1 MTTYTRFKLRNGTAA
16 EWTAANP
23 TMLQGE
29 IGVETD
35 TRRYKIGDGITAWTG
50 LSYYID
56 GIDGVAIRGQCSKM
70 DDGTIDI
77 TTQGTYVSTGLTATL
92 DTDTNYGMVLGTDDA
107 FGLKN
112 DSGATKLFRIYGSFD
127 ANTVTQNN
135 KVLGIKLA
143 KNGTAID
150 ETECRAYT
158 GGSNEEA
165 KLVTSWMVELDDG
178 DEVSL
183 LIANHSNTTDIIL
196 KRGRIVAAEVRA

>member
-1 MTTYTRFKLRNGTAA
+1 VTTYTRFKLRNGTAA

-23 TMLQGE
+23 TLLQGE

-35 TRRYKIGDGITAWTG
+35 TRKYKIGDGSTAWAG

-56 GIDGVAIRGQCSKM
+56 GVAVRGQCSKM
-70 DDGTIDI
+70 DDGSIDI

-92 DTDTNYGMVLGTDDA
+92 DTDTNYGMVLGTTDA

-112 DSGATKLFRIYGSFD
+112 DSSATKLFRIYGSID
-127 ANTVTQNN
+127 ATAGNN
-135 KVLGIKLA
+135 QILGIKLA

-150 ETECRAYT
+150 NSECRAFT
-158 GGSNEEA
+158 GSGAQEA

-178 DEVSL
+178 DEISL
-183 LIANHSNTTDIIL
+183 MIANHSNTTNITL

>member
-1 MTTYTRFKLRNGTAA
+1 MTTVTVNETTNTVVVTTPGPAGPSRAA
-16 EWTAANP
+16 ASMA
-23 TMLQGE
+23 
-29 IGVETD
+29 
-35 TRRYKIGDGITAWTG
+35 
-50 LSYYID
+50 
-56 GIDGVAIRGQCSKM
+56 RGQCSKQL
-70 DDGTIDI
+70 TAR
-77 TTQGTYVSTGLTATL
+77 STSLPRAATSVPGLVATL
-92 DTDTNYGMVLGTDDA
+92 DTDTAHGMVLGTDDT

-112 DSGATKLFRIYGSFD
+112 DSASTKLFRIYGSID

-178 DEVSL
+178 DEISL
-183 LIANHSNTTDIIL
+183 MIANHSSTTDIIL
-196 KRGRIVAAEVRA
+196 KRGRIIAVEVFA

>member
-23 TMLQGE
+23 VLLVGE

-35 TRRYKIGDGITAWTG
+35 TRRYKIGDGTTAWAG
-50 LSYYID
+50 LSYYV
-56 GIDGVAIRGQCSKM
+56 DGVAIRGQCSKM
-70 DDGTIDI
+70 TDGAIDVTSQGAYI
-77 TTQGTYVSTGLTATL
+77 TTGLTATL
-92 DTDTNYGMVLGTDDA
+92 DTDTAYGMVLGTDDT
-107 FGLKN
+107 FGLRN
-112 DSGATKLFRIYGSFD
+112 TSGGTKLFRIYGSID

-183 LIANHSNTTDIIL
+183 LIANHSNTTDITL
-196 KRGRIVAAEVRA
+196 KRGRVIAVEVRA